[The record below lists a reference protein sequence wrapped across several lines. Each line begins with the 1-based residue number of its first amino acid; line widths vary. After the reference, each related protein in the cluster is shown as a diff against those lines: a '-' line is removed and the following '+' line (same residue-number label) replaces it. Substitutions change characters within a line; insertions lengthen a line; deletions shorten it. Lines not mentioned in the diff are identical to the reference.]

1 MRSSPLAVAVLLILA
16 LASGCQRKP
25 QVPVNSRYEMVPP
38 IARTVEIKQL
48 RGGANGK
55 ILVVADFGR
64 GVIPSRF
71 HAVYLGEETVVLE
84 DDGRGGDE
92 AADDGRFSVE
102 IKENV
107 DSLAA
112 EITTSERRMGVA
124 GARPAVFR
132 GRERVPPESIPVP
145 RFDFQQFQN
154 KLVPIDLNWLCPFLH
169 DTSIPHS
176 LMVTDLG
183 VVEDFTRA
191 SQPCTNPSAT
201 RAWSFGKLMT
211 DMANPSATTVS
222 GEDFVKNWLD
232 TWLHDQTVNGDPI
245 QARQRLFNLVIQP
258 WVIASGSPAGSFTI
272 DDWKTKPLDLAK
284 APFKL
289 TAIVN
294 RLDLRGNAG
303 YGFANPGEGRF
314 VFEVLNP
321 NTCSPLSPAFTVILE
336 YGIPIHSCV
345 RLKDFA
351 QQWYDLKN
359 ETVGSAT
366 YNAKLGAITDQ
377 FAKANAA
384 PSKPNGSAINQI
396 RTNEI
401 VLSFGDPSISH
412 SVWELREF
420 NVDPS
425 SHQLVEVTVKQ
436 EPAKKFNAKAVP
448 PGTAA
453 DVLEMTTWVNA
464 NTPDIVNGTYEVP
477 VTLNGH
483 PFLGGK
489 SHTEP
494 GGFWDGTNPGDIT
507 DDAARFQFSFHT
519 CSGCHG
525 GETQTG
531 FLHVGGAP
539 FGSVAPLSGFL
550 TGINVNDRANRPP
563 PPFQHHF
570 ADLEQRQQSLNRL
583 LCTRCRSRLFELV
596 DVLTFKPLNM
606 TH

>member
-1 MRSSPLAVAVLLILA
+1 VRLNRLVFALLMVLAFI
-16 LASGCQRKP
+16 SGCQSKP
-25 QVPVNSRYEMVPP
+25 RVPVDSRYEMVPP

-48 RGGANGK
+48 RGGANGR
-55 ILVVADFGR
+55 ILVVADFGQ
-64 GVIPSRF
+64 GVISSRF
-71 HAVYLGEETVVLE
+71 HAVHVGEETVVLQ
-84 DDGRGGDE
+84 DDGRGGDQTPG
-92 AADDGRFSVE
+92 DGRFSVE
-102 IKENV
+102 IEENL

-112 EITTSERRMGVA
+112 EITSSQRRMGVVS
-124 GARPAVFR
+124 ARPAVFR
-132 GRERVPPESIPVP
+132 GRERVPQESIPVP
-145 RFDFQQFQN
+145 RFDFDQFRN
-154 KLVPIDLNWLCPFLH
+154 RLVPIDLNWLCPFLH

-201 RAWSFGKLMT
+201 RAWTFGKLMT
-211 DMANPSATTVS
+211 DMANPGVTGVS

-232 TWLHDQTVNGDPI
+232 TWLHDQTVNGDVVS
-245 QARQRLFNLVIQP
+245 ARKRLFTLVIQP
-258 WVIASGSPAGSFTI
+258 WVIASGSAAGSFTI
-272 DDWKTKPLDLAK
+272 DDWRSKPLDLAK

-294 RLDLRGNAG
+294 RLDLRGNGG

-321 NTCSPLSPAFTVILE
+321 NGCSPLSPAFTVILE
-336 YGIPIHSCV
+336 YGIPIHTCAS
-345 RLKDFA
+345 LKNFA

-359 ETVGSAT
+359 ETLGSAA
-366 YNAKLGAITDQ
+366 YNAKLQTITDQ
-377 FAKANAA
+377 FAIANAA

-401 VLSFGDPSISH
+401 VLSFGDPS

-420 NVDPS
+420 NVDPT
-425 SHQLVEVTVKQ
+425 SHMLAEVTVKQ
-436 EPAKKFNAKAVP
+436 EPAKKFNAKANP
-448 PGTAA
+448 PGATA
-453 DVLEMTTWVNA
+453 DVLEMTNWVNA
-464 NTPDIVNGTYEVP
+464 NTVSILNNAHVVP
-477 VTLNGH
+477 VSLNGH

-489 SHTEP
+489 SHTEG
-494 GGFWDGTNPGDIT
+494 GGFWDGSNAGDIT
-507 DDAARFQFSFHT
+507 DDGARFKFSFNT

-525 GETQTG
+525 GETNTP

-550 TGINVNDRANRPP
+550 TGEDVPDRAGRPP
-563 PPFQHHF
+563 LPFKHHF
-570 ADLEQRQQSLNRL
+570 GDLEQRQLSLNRL
-583 LCTRCRSRLFELV
+583 LCFRCRSKLLELV